1 MVFLLILSACG
12 DLNEQRANHEK
23 IREGIEQH
31 EIKRITADQ
40 IMAAAYLKGNKVL
53 TPFLDEPPK
62 SPSYWQ
68 GVGSAH
74 LDTLISLNELIEVN
88 CISLDQIGEAEFADT
103 QNQILDAY
111 SYSFEQGQDL
121 TENVQ
126 VLNDTIFW
134 YTKPYVYQDSI
145 LGIWSVSLNKKDLI
159 KEL

>member
-1 MVFLLILSACG
+1 MVLLLVLSACG

-23 IREGIEQH
+23 LREGIEQH
-31 EIKRITADQ
+31 EIKRITGDQ
-40 IMAAAYLKGNKVL
+40 IMAAAYLKGNTVL
-53 TPFLDEPPK
+53 TPFLNEPIKP
-62 SPSYWQ
+62 PSYWQ
-68 GVGSAH
+68 GMGKEH
-74 LDTLISLNELIEVN
+74 IDTLIVNKLIEVN
-88 CISLDQIGEAEFADT
+88 CISLDQIGEAIFSDT

-111 SYSFEQGQDL
+111 SYSFEQDQAL

-134 YTKPYVYQDSI
+134 YTKPYVYQDSV